1 MELFVVTMYCKCVND
16 FEFDLDL
23 YNVSIDVEIKIFP
36 LIMILQLERFE
47 KLCFLDYYKYCRVD
61 SLLGEIVF
69 YENCELRCRNEY
81 DPNSKNEIQS

>member
-1 MELFVVTMYCKCVND
+1 MKVAHTAAMELFVVTMYRECVND

-47 KLCFLDYYKYCRVD
+47 NLCFD
-61 SLLGEIVF
+61 LL
-69 YENCELRCRNEY
+69 
-81 DPNSKNEIQS
+81 

>member
-47 KLCFLDYYKYCRVD
+47 NLCFD
-61 SLLGEIVF
+61 LL
-69 YENCELRCRNEY
+69 
-81 DPNSKNEIQS
+81 